1 MRDRRRD
8 GTSHRGASCV
18 PPGLWPA
25 QRRSTVQAPS
35 CSASALA
42 AGSPALHRQSRPLGL
57 CFPGTQAEMPPPH
70 AAAPEF
76 SRDCRKVHQEP
87 GQARHVIQAHS
98 SPGAPA
104 SALTHAISG
113 SAAHD
118 PHFFPPSPDVPRF
131 LFPQGLCLFRAS
143 ASSGLLRPIQT
154 GEPATRA
161 AELRPA
167 QRGAARALLPSPS
180 HLPGALTLAW
190 IGLGSSV
197 TIKYWVTLLAK
208 LCVGPPCYWL
218 PCSSHLR
225 LSV

>member
-1 MRDRRRD
+1 MSPQGCGQPSDAARCRR
-8 GTSHRGASCV
+8 
-18 PPGLWPA
+18 P
-25 QRRSTVQAPS
+25 
-35 CSASALA
+35 
-42 AGSPALHRQSRPLGL
+42 PALPLPSLRGRRPCTARAGPWDSAFQGPRLKCL
-57 CFPGTQAEMPPPH
+57 PLMPPPLSS
-70 AAAPEF
+70 AGIVVRSTR
-76 SRDCRKVHQEP
+76 SRGRP
-87 GQARHVIQAHS
+87 GMSHS

-104 SALTHAISG
+104 SALTPAISG